1 MTVPTVGAATFPTNR
16 DTTFPPFV
24 LQFFQ
29 TRWTQY
35 KLLVGR
41 LVSRHVHTI
50 HVGYLGLLNLLK
62 NESVERIVDSEIVG
76 RFGSHHLSAAIVSK
90 VLVGNLGQGVNG
102 VFLCEGLDV
111 DNLQGSPWGVPV
123 AEETG
128 VHVTVVFIGVF
139 VAFGKEILQWL
150 FGIKPIVVPIGKA
163 QQGTVK

>member
-1 MTVPTVGAATFPTNR
+1 
-16 DTTFPPFV
+16 
-24 LQFFQ
+24 
-29 TRWTQY
+29 
-35 KLLVGR
+35 
-41 LVSRHVHTI
+41 
-50 HVGYLGLLNLLK
+50 LGLLNLFE

-76 RFGSHHLSAAIVSK
+76 RFGPHHLSTTIVSK
-90 VLVGNLGQGVNG
+90 VLVDNLGQGVNG

-111 DNLQGSPWGVPV
+111 DNLQGGPWSVPV

-128 VHVTVVFIGVF
+128 VHFTVVFIGVF